1 MLYKKGKDMFIGG
14 MKQKV
19 GIKCP
24 QFRLCP
30 ILINFAQFL
39 QKNLSGSVKVRKYTI
54 II

>member
-19 GIKCP
+19 GIKCL
-24 QFRLCP
+24 FRLCP
-30 ILINFAQFL
+30 ILINFVQFL
-39 QKNLSGSVKVRKYTI
+39 QKNLSGSVKVRKCTI